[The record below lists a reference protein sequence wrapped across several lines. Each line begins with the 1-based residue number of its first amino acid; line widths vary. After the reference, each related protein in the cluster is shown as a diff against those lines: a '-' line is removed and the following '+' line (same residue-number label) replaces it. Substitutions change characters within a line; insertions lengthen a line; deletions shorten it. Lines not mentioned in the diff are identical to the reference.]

1 MKKFLKFGKMLIVS
15 LFLLVVTPIC
25 IMAQGDAPPPAV
37 GFDFMSLFTSFA
49 GFGAGVILLTGLIAT
64 HIGNWSAHGKSILS
78 WVIAALVGLAGWY
91 FKLGIFNAIPW
102 YQVIAIVVSF
112 ALGSNVIY
120 NVDWIRNLLS
130 GLKLAPPK
138 KE

>member
-1 MKKFLKFGKMLIVS
+1 MKKFLKFCTLVFATLL
-15 LFLLVVTPIC
+15 LFALTPTC
-25 IMAQGDAPPPAV
+25 LFAQGDAPPPAV

-78 WVIAALVGLAGWY
+78 WIIAALVGLAGWY

-102 YQVIAIVVSF
+102 YQVLAIVVSF

-120 NVDWIRNLLS
+120 NVDWIRNLLA